1 MEDEYNKLV
10 HLAKNGDQEAFIR
23 LADSCKERVA
33 KIAFYVLGNRDEAED
48 VAQEAFLKAFV
59 GIRRLKDGVP
69 FDLWVSKISRN
80 LSIDRLRKRKP
91 QADPVEEWSKENEP
105 ETILDIREAIME
117 LPALF
122 RLPLTMLYFDDMPT
136 EAIARVLGVPQGT
149 VKSRIHKA
157 KEMIKRRLGG
167 QF

>member
-1 MEDEYNKLV
+1 
-10 HLAKNGDQEAFIR
+10 
-23 LADSCKERVA
+23 DSCKERVA

-59 GIRRLKDGVP
+59 GIRSLKDGVP

-80 LSIDRLRKRKP
+80 LSIDRLRKRRP
-91 QADPVEEWSKENEP
+91 QADPVEEWSKESEP
-105 ETILDIREAIME
+105 ETILDMRKAIME

-122 RLPLTMLYFDDMPT
+122 RLPLTMLYFDDMST
-136 EAIARVLGVPQGT
+136 DAIARILGIPQGT

-157 KEMIKRRLGG
+157 KEMIKRRLGA